1 MGEFLLQMPYVI
13 APKFGPNHKAKTKP
27 FLRISKL
34 FCSSF
39 TVSNLANFI
48 LLIEKVSSKFWCV
61 LSKFSLIALAVRE
74 FIIFN
79 SLDEISSFFLLN
91 LMAKFDLYHQI
102 FARNRQLNIKIIL
115 QNPLLLCFGY
125 SRKNNRS
132 HLTIAIKPAT
142 RGSMVLNFNYIFIS
156 WSFFI
161 IKISAFCIPAF

>member
-1 MGEFLLQMPYVI
+1 MGEFLLQMLYVI

-48 LLIEKVSSKFWCV
+48 LLIEKVSSKFWRV

-79 SLDEISSFFLLN
+79 SLGEISSFFPF
-91 LMAKFDLYHQI
+91 KFDGLIYI
-102 FARNRQLNIKIIL
+102 IKFFARNRQLNLKIIL
-115 QNPLLLCFGY
+115 QNPLLSCFGY
-125 SRKNNRS
+125 SRKNNQS

-142 RGSMVLNFNYIFIS
+142 R
-156 WSFFI
+156 
-161 IKISAFCIPAF
+161 

>member
-1 MGEFLLQMPYVI
+1 MSYVI
-13 APKFGPNHKAKTKP
+13 AQKFGPNHKATTKA

-39 TVSNLANFI
+39 AVSNLANFI
-48 LLIEKVSSKFWCV
+48 SIIEKVSSKFWRV
-61 LSKFSLIALAVRE
+61 LSKFSLIALAARE
-74 FIIFN
+74 SIIFN

-102 FARNRQLNIKIIL
+102 FARNRQLNLKIIL
-115 QNPLLLCFGY
+115 QNPLLSCFGY

-142 RGSMVLNFNYIFIS
+142 R
-156 WSFFI
+156 
-161 IKISAFCIPAF
+161 